1 MLTSFGACCRICC
14 KQEFCIPICFLVH
27 FDDHKP
33 RDLTC
38 GFKKCQRQRRQTLE
52 THLNMVHVELSTPGL
67 HLQVTKTH
75 ALQMCQFLS
84 TANHSGS
91 QHLKGIYWHQRRSF
105 VQWLVSVTLRA
116 ISEAQNAKNGTWNC
130 SRKDV
135 VACCSR
141 ACCLKHQN
149 SQVFGVASR
158 PTCHHRSHP
167 RQEFELHR

>member
-1 MLTSFGACCRICC
+1 MPASA
-14 KQEFCIPICFLVH
+14 
-27 FDDHKP
+27 
-33 RDLTC
+33 
-38 GFKKCQRQRRQTLE
+38 
-52 THLNMVHVELSTPGL
+52 HLNMVHVELSTPGL

-75 ALQMCQFLS
+75 AFQMFQFLS

-130 SRKDV
+130 SKKDV

-149 SQVFGVASR
+149 SQVFGVAKR

-167 RQEFELHR
+167 RQEFELHRQTAAFVWEAVLESAKEGTLHKTHIRSMTMLTRPRSSCQ